1 MSLWGSGIELDAKK
15 TIVRGKNKK
24 TLFLYCISNGEGNG
38 LINHSISQ
46 YTNIT
51 TTFATSAI
59 KGRYQV
65 LSFPSV
71 ISNSM

>member
-1 MSLWGSGIELDAKK
+1 MSLWGSGIELDAK
-15 TIVRGKNKK
+15 TVVRGKNKK

-38 LINHSISQ
+38 LINQ

-59 KGRYQV
+59 KGK
-65 LSFPSV
+65 FSV
-71 ISNSM
+71 SHV